1 MNPIKIDESFL
12 RSVFADVN
20 DEMVLAALFGSPY
33 QSQKDNSQSENT
45 EVLIDHASHLKVND
59 KIIWRNNFGTEYI
72 SIIKE
77 FNHVNEIDRWHL
89 KLNNT
94 GWIPWQNM
102 NSVRKIINTTSQ
114 QTMKTNLPT
123 KTDYIIGSVT
133 ENGDYSF
140 STIPK
145 SHATPQSANAEV
157 KRLARTIPGKQFV
170 VFERKL
176 TPVKTAI
183 QTQQSS
189 EWL

>member
-12 RSVFADVN
+12 RSVFAEVD
-20 DEMVLAALFGSPY
+20 DAKMLEALFGSPR
-33 QSQKDNSQSENT
+33 QPSQPE
-45 EVLIDHASHLKVND
+45 
-59 KIIWRNNFGTEYI
+59 
-72 SIIKE
+72 
-77 FNHVNEIDRWHL
+77 
-89 KLNNT
+89 
-94 GWIPWQNM
+94 
-102 NSVRKIINTTSQ
+102 
-114 QTMKTNLPT
+114 QTMKNNLSI

-140 STIPK
+140 STNPK
-145 SHATPQSANAEV
+145 SHATSQSADAEV

>member
-12 RSVFADVN
+12 PSVFADVD
-20 DEMVLAALFGSPY
+20 DEMVLAALFGSPH
-33 QSQKDNSQSENT
+33 QQPQ
-45 EVLIDHASHLKVND
+45 
-59 KIIWRNNFGTEYI
+59 
-72 SIIKE
+72 
-77 FNHVNEIDRWHL
+77 
-89 KLNNT
+89 
-94 GWIPWQNM
+94 
-102 NSVRKIINTTSQ
+102 SQ
-114 QTMKTNLPT
+114 QTMKTNLSI

-133 ENGDYSF
+133 ETGDYSF